1 MKRENIMAKVI
12 AVNISEKKGVI
23 KHPIEKGFFKTEHG
37 LDGDAH
43 AGSWHRQVSLLG
55 KETID
60 KMRKLELK
68 GFCTNKFVENLT
80 TEGIELYKLS
90 VGTKMKIG
98 EALLEVSQVGK
109 ECHKG
114 CEIRKLVGDCVMPKE
129 GIFARVINGGIIKA
143 GDEIEYVI

>member
-1 MKRENIMAKVI
+1 MPSIFAI
-12 AVNISEKKGVI
+12 NISEKKGVVN
-23 KHPIEKGFFKTEHG
+23 KDIEKGYFEVNHG
-37 LDGDAH
+37 LVGDAH
-43 AGSWHRQVSLLG
+43 AGSGHRQVSLLG

-60 KMRKLELK
+60 KMRKLEVK

-98 EALLEVSQVGK
+98 EALLEVTQVGK

-114 CEIRKLVGDCVMPKE
+114 CEIRKLVDDCVMPKE
-129 GIFARVINGGIIKA
+129 GIFMKVISAGWIKK
-143 GDEIEYVI
+143 GDEIKVI

>member
-1 MKRENIMAKVI
+1 MPNILAINM
-12 AVNISEKKGVI
+12 SEKKGVV
-23 KHPIEKGFFKTEHG
+23 KKDIEKGYFEVNYG
-37 LDGDAH
+37 LVGDAH
-43 AGSWHRQVSLLG
+43 AGSGHRQVSLLG

-60 KMRKLELK
+60 KMRKLEVK

-114 CEIRKLVGDCVMPKE
+114 CEIRKIVGDCVMPKE
-129 GIFARVINGGIIKA
+129 GIFMKVISAGWIKK
-143 GDEIEYVI
+143 GDEIEVI